1 MELKYLKDVMKMPK
15 FINNK
20 TLEFIRFVI
29 VGILATVI
37 HYAIYLALEHGLH
50 INYNFA
56 YTIGYILSFIFNFFA
71 STFFTFKTNANA
83 QNGIR
88 FAGAHLINYFVHMI
102 LLNVFIFIG
111 MPDNLAPI
119 FVFPIAIIIN
129 FFMVRFALKK

>member
-1 MELKYLKDVMKMPK
+1 MSKI
-15 FINNK
+15 INKK
-20 TLEFIRFVI
+20 TLEFTRFVI
-29 VGILATVI
+29 VGVIATAI
-37 HYAIYLALEHGLH
+37 HYAIYLSLEYGLH

-88 FAGAHLINYFVHMI
+88 FASAHLINYFVHMI

>member
-1 MELKYLKDVMKMPK
+1 MPK
-15 FINNK
+15 IINKK

-29 VGILATVI
+29 VGVLATAI
-37 HYAIYLALEHGLH
+37 HYAIYLGLEHVLH

-71 STFFTFKTNANA
+71 STFFTFKTNATT

-88 FAGAHLINYFVHMI
+88 YAGAHLIYYFVHMI
-102 LLNVFIFIG
+102 LLNIFIYIG
-111 MPDNLAPI
+111 IPDNFAPI

-129 FFMVRFALKK
+129 FFMVRLALKK

>member
-1 MELKYLKDVMKMPK
+1 MSKL
-15 FINNK
+15 INKK

-37 HYAIYLALEHGLH
+37 HYAIYLGLEHGLN
-50 INYNFA
+50 INYNVA

-71 STFFTFKTNANA
+71 STFFTFKTNATA

-102 LLNVFIFIG
+102 LLNIFIYIG
-111 MPDNLAPI
+111 IPDNFAPI

-129 FFMVRFALKK
+129 FFMVRLALKK

>member
-1 MELKYLKDVMKMPK
+1 MSKI
-15 FINNK
+15 INKK

-29 VGILATVI
+29 VGVLATVI
-37 HYAIYLALEHGLH
+37 HYVIYLALEHGLH

-102 LLNVFIFIG
+102 LLNIFIFIG